1 MSESSW
7 MSAWTGDEEEE
18 EKGFHQPR
26 GNIGDWSSFMIAMDA
41 EDGKE
46 LHRSMSTLTINKDAI
61 TPLNLNKE
69 LTKEPPT
76 IGFALSSHLPT
87 VSVTKDH
94 GIKSNTTTTTSTTNS
109 PLKTSNGITKGP
121 PPFLKGSGGISS
133 SPSPQNSP
141 VSKLQFTKQMV
152 DGSLAA
158 SLHYKTDNISISSG
172 SSPST
177 PPLGSLS
184 SSPRNAVPPSPP
196 LSSSREDSYN
206 SFFSIFAR
214 KKKANNG
221 GESSP
226 RTPRG
231 GTSDNMSD
239 TVSTVSELP
248 SLAEA
253 DEEEQEH
260 PLMGMGFDKSM
271 SNIDKIYEGWMEFA
285 ISSKSWKKRW
295 FVLRG
300 IHLEY
305 YKGWWENQSA
315 ITENSEDNGK
325 ILLNYWYTFTQ
336 VTIEDGKHIFS
347 IIQSSDVEKLGS
359 KKSKL
364 KFRVEDETIA
374 RRWITECETIIKK
387 RKDTTVTLRPLQ
399 AAEHHRFLPGGRRP
413 TIVQPFIPP
422 TPVDPN
428 DNTITSTNINIPSHL
443 TDSLESDEKAV
454 LDKVKLLLDEFKPK
468 PLPQGETASTYRN
481 KRRSSDGYYR
491 ILSMDGGGL
500 RSVMVC
506 ILVERIVKRF
516 PTLLEYVDVF
526 TGTSAGSI
534 VAAGLACEYPPKGT
548 RRVLELTALPVFGKK
563 RPGFNMGNAKYFN
576 RLLRASVYV
585 FFQDKKFVDIQRKL
599 AIPAFQLDSNY
610 PPESVVD
617 APKVRRWM
625 PRVFHNLGSGE
636 SWLCQ
641 DVVSETLVRSASAP
655 TYFPSHQGFI
665 DGGVFANNPGLSAMS
680 LAMSPSN
687 DNIPA
692 DKIIVLSIGTGIS
705 SVFMEG
711 GPDYDWGLLNWA
723 PKLGNLLL
731 GSQVDYLAQLCDN
744 ILGERHHRLN
754 PDIGDCTSMDDP
766 KLVTELATLAN
777 TIDLSDTFNW
787 IEKHFLPKDVTVN
800 INTTASECN
809 SNSST
814 PR

>member
-7 MSAWTGDEEEE
+7 MNAWTGGDEEEQE

-46 LHRSMSTLTINKDAI
+46 LQRSMSTLTINKDAI
-61 TPLNLNKE
+61 TALNLKKELNKE
-69 LTKEPPT
+69 PPQ

-87 VSVTKDH
+87 VSVSKDH
-94 GIKSNTTTTTSTTNS
+94 SQISKPGTTTTTSASSS
-109 PLKTSNGITKGP
+109 PLKTSAGMKA
-121 PPFLKGSGGISS
+121 PPFLKGSGGISG
-133 SPSPQNSP
+133 SPSPTNSP
-141 VSKLQFTKQMV
+141 VSKLQFGKQIS
-152 DGSLAA
+152 DTALSA
-158 SLHYKTDNISISSG
+158 SLHYKSESIAIG
-172 SSPST
+172 SESPTLS
-177 PPLGSLS
+177 SLS
-184 SSPRNAVPPSPP
+184 SSPRNTVPPSPP
-196 LSSSREDSYN
+196 LSSSREDSIN
-206 SFFSIFAR
+206 SFFSIFGR
-214 KKKANNG
+214 KKKQASG
-221 GESSP
+221 DSSP

-231 GTSDNMSD
+231 GTADNMSD
-239 TVSTVSELP
+239 TVSTVSELA

-253 DEEEQEH
+253 DEEPENTGYPSLE
-260 PLMGMGFDKSM
+260 FEKSF
-271 SNIDKIYEGWMEFA
+271 SSSDKIYEGWMEFA

-300 IHLEY
+300 SHLEY
-305 YKGWWENQSA
+305 YKGWWENQA
-315 ITENSEDNGK
+315 TATENSEDNGK

-336 VTIEDGKHIFS
+336 ITVEDGKHIFS
-347 IIQSSDVEKLGS
+347 ILQSSEVEKLGS

-364 KFRVEDETIA
+364 KFRVEDDNLA
-374 RRWITECETIIKK
+374 RRWITECETVIKK
-387 RKDTTVTLRPLQ
+387 RKETTVTLRPLQ
-399 AAEHHRFLPGGRRP
+399 AAEHHRFLPGGRRATVVHAP
-413 TIVQPFIPP
+413 AFVPPIPL
-422 TPVDPN
+422 DPN
-428 DNTITSTNINIPSHL
+428 DNTITSTNINIPSSL
-443 TDSLESDEKAV
+443 IDPLESDEKV
-454 LDKVKLLLDEFKPK
+454 LLEKVKLLLDEFKPK
-468 PLPQGETASTYRN
+468 PLPAGETPTSYRN

-506 ILVERIVKRF
+506 ILIERIIKRY

-548 RRVLELTALPVFGKK
+548 RRVLEMTALPVFGKK

-576 RLLRASVYV
+576 RLLRAACFV

-599 AIPAFQLDSNY
+599 AVPAFQLDSSY
-610 PPESVVD
+610 PPESACD

-625 PRVFHNLGSGE
+625 PRVFHNLGAGD

-641 DVVSETLVRSASAP
+641 DFVGETLIRSASAP

-665 DGGVFANNPGLSAMS
+665 DGGVFANNPSLSAMS

-687 DNIPA
+687 DNIPV
-692 DKIIVLSIGTGIS
+692 DKIIVLSIGTGVS

-711 GPDYDWGLLNWA
+711 GPEYDWGLLNWA

-731 GSQVDYLAQLCDN
+731 GSQVDYLSQLCDN
-744 ILGERHHRLN
+744 MLGERHHRLN

-777 TIDLSDTFNW
+777 TIDLSDTFAW
-787 IEKHFLPKDVTVN
+787 IEKHFLPKDATN
-800 INTTASECN
+800 IHSTSSECG